1 MTGEH
6 EMTRDEC
13 LEILKKYDNDLY
25 EYYCEMDDIIAC
37 AACGKLLKFGDSY
50 TSRKILSNGGFG
62 FAVCEDCY
70 EKEFEK

>member
-1 MTGEH
+1 M
-6 EMTRDEC
+6 
-13 LEILKKYDNDLY
+13 NDKPTETTY
-25 EYYCEMDDIIAC
+25 ASDMDDIIAC

-70 EKEFEK
+70 EKEFENDYTNRIRLH